1 MSDYWYTLERYNVDG
16 FDIELSYTY
25 ENIPIRDMFDDEYD
39 DVEEMERKVD
49 NFDAYWII
57 GRAQVFLDGVEIGD
71 NIVGG
76 IYVESID
83 DFVEYYK
90 DDLVSEALS
99 EASDWVKRNQDK
111 LNSEGIILWV
121 IIGIL

>member
-1 MSDYWYTLERYNVDG
+1 MSDYWHTVARYNDDG
-16 FDIELSYTY
+16 FDIELTYTY
-25 ENIPIRDMFDDEYD
+25 EDIPIRDMFDMEYD
-39 DVEEMERKVD
+39 DIEEMERKVD

-111 LNSEGIILWV
+111 LNSEGIIL
-121 IIGIL
+121 

>member
-57 GRAQVFLDGVEIGD
+57 GRAQVFLDGVEIGES
-71 NIVGG
+71 IVGG

-83 DFVEYYK
+83 DFVEHYK